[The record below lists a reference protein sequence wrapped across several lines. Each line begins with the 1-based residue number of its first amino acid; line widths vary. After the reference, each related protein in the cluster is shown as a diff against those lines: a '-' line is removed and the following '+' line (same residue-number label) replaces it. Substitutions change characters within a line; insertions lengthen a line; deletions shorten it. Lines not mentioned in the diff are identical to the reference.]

1 MMSVNSAASSAGRAY
16 QTGGG
21 GNLHNLQNDSVT
33 KNIQNQIRN
42 AQKQLQEIGADKNMT
57 PDEKVKKRQEIQQEI
72 ATLNQQLQQHLAEK
86 RKAQQEQR
94 AAEKADRQRNQN
106 SQNEQTAAKN
116 TGIPRAGMQAM
127 LSADTSLKQAK
138 VQGNV
143 ANRMEN
149 RADVLKAEIK
159 QDGGQDTS
167 AKKAELAE
175 AQQKAETAEAAQMS
189 SLAEANQTLA
199 EAAKADAAEAK
210 DADAAAT
217 KAENSGR
224 KASETDT
231 AGTGN
236 TDATAARTIAT
247 KKDGTETTAETSRG
261 TSPETASTP
270 ESIPAESA
278 TANLSSVIRKHVDIR
293 L

>member
-1 MMSVNSAASSAGRAY
+1 MSVNSVTNPAGRAC
-16 QTGGG
+16 QTSGGG
-21 GNLHNLQNDSVT
+21 SLQNDSVS

-42 AQKQLQEIGADKNMT
+42 AQKQLQEIGADKNLT

-72 ATLNQQLQQHLAEK
+72 ATLNQQLQQHQAEK

-94 AAEKADRQRNQN
+94 AAEKAERQS
-106 SQNEQTAAKN
+106 SQKEQTVTQN
-116 TGIPRAGMQAM
+116 TGISKAGMQTM

-138 VQGNV
+138 IQGNV

-175 AQQKAETAEAAQMS
+175 LQQKAETAEAAQMS
-189 SLAEANQTLA
+189 TLAEANQTLT
-199 EAAKADAAEAK
+199 EAANADAAKTK
-210 DADAAAT
+210 DADAATAKT
-217 KAENSGR
+217 EDSGR
-224 KASETDT
+224 KSSETDT

-236 TDATAARTIAT
+236 PDATAARTMAT
-247 KKDGTETTAETSRG
+247 KKDDTETPAETSRG
-261 TSPETASTP
+261 TSTETASPP
-270 ESIPAESA
+270 ESIPADSA

>member
-1 MMSVNSAASSAGRAY
+1 MMSVNSVTNPAGRAY

-21 GNLHNLQNDSVT
+21 GNLQNDSVS

-42 AQKQLQEIGADKNMT
+42 AQKQLQEIGADKNLT

-72 ATLNQQLQQHLAEK
+72 ATLNQQLQQHQAEK

-94 AAEKADRQRNQN
+94 AAEKADRQN
-106 SQNEQTAAKN
+106 SQSSQKEQTAAQN
-116 TGIPRAGMQAM
+116 TGISRAGMQAM

-167 AKKAELAE
+167 AKEAELAE
-175 AQQKAETAEAAQMS
+175 MQQKAETAQAAQMS
-189 SLAEANQTLA
+189 TLAEANQTLTD
-199 EAAKADAAEAK
+199 AAKTKDTETKEADATEAK
-210 DADAAAT
+210 TENSGKKGSETETA
-217 KAENSGR
+217 KAEN
-224 KASETDT
+224 AV
-231 AGTGN
+231 A
-236 TDATAARTIAT
+236 AAARTMAS
-247 KKDGTETTAETSRG
+247 KKGDIESAMKLSSGTGPETT
-261 TSPETASTP
+261 SPP
-270 ESIPAESA
+270 ESLPAESA
-278 TANLSSVIRKHVDIR
+278 TASANPSSVIRKHVDIR